1 MLLVRRWKGVKL
13 RIYEITLERVDP
25 FLERSLWHT
34 GAPYYLKIQGTSS
47 VDRKILI
54 LPFPT
59 NNNDLITDKEKC
71 LVVGLS
77 HSILRIHLKLYVTL
91 LYSWRALKDVDTP
104 FVRTN
109 GLRLLKD
116 NPKYTASERISIS
129 VMVYPTA
136 KGTNLNDRNGFTVFH
151 GRIFSEPNSTNRQIQ
166 STSEN
171 LNENSIGDNDHDHER

>member
-34 GAPYYLKIQGTSS
+34 GAPYYLKIQGTSGADS
-47 VDRKILI
+47 DTLKKNFHIA
-54 LPFPT
+54 FPT
-59 NNNDLITDKEKC
+59 NNNDLITDKKKC
-71 LVVGLS
+71 LVGWLLGLS

-104 FVRTN
+104 FVPTN

-116 NPKYTASERISIS
+116 NPK
-129 VMVYPTA
+129 
-136 KGTNLNDRNGFTVFH
+136 
-151 GRIFSEPNSTNRQIQ
+151 
-166 STSEN
+166 
-171 LNENSIGDNDHDHER
+171 

>member
-1 MLLVRRWKGVKL
+1 MCSTIRNMLREGLKL
-13 RIYEITLERVDP
+13 RVTERTTEEFFEFNANFEGTACSKLYENEASASPRRLRITQLV
-25 FLERSLWHT
+25 
-34 GAPYYLKIQGTSS
+34 ISS
-47 VDRKILI
+47 RKILI

-116 NPKYTASERISIS
+116 NPK
-129 VMVYPTA
+129 
-136 KGTNLNDRNGFTVFH
+136 
-151 GRIFSEPNSTNRQIQ
+151 
-166 STSEN
+166 
-171 LNENSIGDNDHDHER
+171 